1 MPAKAARFV
10 VDDHGNRTAVLL
22 DMDRY
27 RELLEGIEEL
37 ESIRAYDAV
46 KAAREE
52 AIPLA
57 QALAEIEA
65 ARQ

>member
-1 MPAKAARFV
+1 MPAQAARFV

-22 DMDRY
+22 DMARY
-27 RELLEGIEEL
+27 RELLEAAEEL
-37 ESIRAYDAV
+37 DSIRAYDAA
-46 KAAREE
+46 KAGSEE